1 MKKQLL
7 LYLFILAVLMNIFTY
22 MYYSKK
28 DASIVKKQQDVSKKL
43 KDSITRMSDQMYD
56 ANYFSLEHNDNA
68 QNYLENF
75 DINELMPLIKNELLN
90 YNDSPEGN
98 KFIDQPKMG
107 EIKFIINKIKILN
120 HRWIIADFNNG
131 ELWGEVLLKYF
142 VKDDKTIRFESMETF
157 LYPPQKME

>member
-7 LYLFILAVLMNIFTY
+7 LYLFILAVLMNVFTY

-142 VKDDKTIRFESMETF
+142 VADDKTIRFESMETF